1 MDTEAD
7 DIFMKKDDL
16 MKHLEDNS
24 KVFKNPAIKAAFDAI
39 DRRDFVDNDY
49 KVEAYED
56 YPLPLRAGQTISQPT
71 TVAFML
77 ELLDVQEGD
86 VVLDIGSGS
95 GWTTALLGH
104 MVGSDGKVIGLEI
117 KPELVEAGQKN
128 IKKYKHLPIE
138 IRQADKEAGLYK
150 EGPYNRIISGAS
162 FQDKETAPVE
172 LLLQLSPGGVMVLPI
187 GNSIFKYE
195 KADEEEI
202 YETEYPG
209 FIFVPY
215 VQ

>member
-1 MDTEAD
+1 MDTEID
-7 DIFMKKDDL
+7 DIFMKREEL
-16 MKHLEDNS
+16 MKHLSDETQ
-24 KVFKNPAIKAAFDAI
+24 VFKNPTIKAAFEAV
-39 DRRDFVDNDY
+39 DRKDFVGEDY

-56 YPLPLRAGQTISQPT
+56 YPLPTLAGQTISQPT

-77 ELLDVQEGD
+77 ELLDVQKGD

-104 MVGSDGKVIGLEI
+104 MVGKDGRVIGLEI
-117 KPELVEAGQKN
+117 KPELVEEGQKN
-128 IKKYKHLPIE
+128 IKKYKQLPIE

-150 EGPYNRIISGAS
+150 EGPYNRIIAGAA
-162 FQDKETAPVE
+162 FADKESAPAE
-172 LLLQLSPGGVMVLPI
+172 LLFQLSPGGVMVLPI
-187 GNSIFKYE
+187 GDSIFKYE
-195 KADEEEI
+195 KAGEEEI

-215 VQ
+215 VE